1 MFGIKKDFNANLIED
16 EIKLNSN
23 TNSNSQSIYQQELD
37 ENDNKYIYYKNNK
50 EFTKKI
56 EIFVKA
62 TNNPKKK
69 KIIVI
74 DDSASMEFLHLKIL
88 ESFEKISEYQSLEGL
103 KLESIKKENSNEN
116 LPLKGNVKDHIKNGD
131 LLLCEINA
139 NEIWVSTRITLNNSF
154 YDKIIFTCDIK
165 IRKNMKVRTF
175 KEIVYKIGFNIFL
188 KKYNTLGKSKLNGLK
203 GDRSIVHF
211 IVTNAVFDFNEED
224 DDKNLEELVNDNSEI
239 KIVIDFKLLENAIFN
254 RFKRIYLDEIS
265 EKSSASNSFSLNYNS
280 DNINKIGNNIK
291 IKFSINN
298 RYKNEE
304 RWKMFKNLS
313 FINLLKNNKFANER
327 NYIFYIAK
335 NFCENNEIDK
345 DEDEDDEEE
354 NDEKENEKL
363 LLKNIY
369 VYNSSKNN
377 SKNLKNS
384 NENENKKNYIVI
396 LNSNEDEIESEDEE
410 EEEEENEEEEEE
422 EEEEE
427 KLDNDNNLNKS
438 NDNIISNN
446 IKENKNNKKIK
457 FDNRPSLNSEK
468 SDNILMNNKNKND
481 FQIFKKNNF
490 IYKKKLFNSK
500 KTLVNYFFKKNQ
512 DDLISDFEKI
522 KKKVFI
528 NLINEEKK
536 INIIKGSIEKIEIP
550 ELRNK
555 KFTKFDNGS
564 FALKIERNNYSVK
577 NVLIEI
583 FVLLILL
590 IIFGI
595 LVYFSFKKYVY

>member
-298 RYKNEE
+298 RYKNVD